1 MKKVTIRDVAA
12 AAGCSVSAV
21 SYILNGSDKK
31 KYSEATVKAVKK
43 AAERLHYSPNAIA
56 RGMRSQKAHA
66 IGIVNFWEANNAT
79 FAPVLRAI
87 AEEAAKTRVSTVLC
101 TGESNFSYISA
112 VSDRAVDGII
122 LFAPAALPFSE
133 RGHIREMQKMGVR
146 FVIVNGA
153 VRSPDVFCAYFDYY
167 AASAF
172 AVRRFVDAKKTR
184 ILYVDEFSE
193 AAAKELRERREGYVD
208 TMRELGLAPLAEDLA
223 TLTKEDLSGIEAIV
237 TSRSETARALLRR
250 LLEWGIKVPEQIEIL
265 SGCGEE
271 EGKESFPPLSA
282 VDFDRRAL
290 GEFAVSAVMGDKEPS
305 CLCLGP
311 IYRKGETAKV

>member
-79 FAPVLRAI
+79 FAPALRAI

-101 TGESNFSYISA
+101 TGEGDFSYISA
-112 VSDRAVDGII
+112 VGDRAVDGIV
-122 LFAPAALPFSE
+122 LFAPASLPFNE
-133 RGHIREMQKMGVR
+133 RAHIREMQKMGVR

-172 AVRRFVDAKKTR
+172 AVRLFADAKKKR

-208 TMRELGLAPLAEDLA
+208 TMREIGLSPITADLSSLTAEDLS
-223 TLTKEDLSGIEAIV
+223 DVEAII
-237 TSRSETARALLRR
+237 TSRAETARALLRR
-250 LLEWGIKVPEQIEIL
+250 LAEWGIKVPERIELL
-265 SGCGEE
+265 SGSGEE
-271 EGKESFPPLSA
+271 EGKESFLPLSS

-290 GEFAVSAVMGDKEPS
+290 GEFVVSAMEGDSAPN
-305 CLCLGP
+305 CLCLSP
-311 IYRKGETAKV
+311 IYRKGVTAKV

>member
-66 IGIVNFWEANNAT
+66 IGIVNFWEANNAA
-79 FAPVLRAI
+79 FAPSLRAI
-87 AEEAAKTRVSTVLC
+87 AEEAAKGRISTVLC
-101 TGESNFSYISA
+101 TGEADYSYIGA
-112 VSDRAVDGII
+112 VTDRAVDGIV
-122 LFAPAALPFSE
+122 LFAPASIPFNE
-133 RGHIREMQKMGVR
+133 RGHIREMQKMGIR

-153 VRSPDVFCAYFDYY
+153 VRSSEISSVYFDYY
-167 AASAF
+167 EASAQ
-172 AVRRFVDAKKTR
+172 AVRHFIEAGKKR

-208 TMRELGLAPLAEDLA
+208 TMKEGGLLPVTQDLSA
-223 TLTKEDLSGIEAIV
+223 LTEEELSGIEAII
-237 TSRSETARALLRR
+237 TSRAETARALLRR
-250 LLEWGIKVPEQIEIL
+250 FADWGIKVPEQLELL
-265 SGCGEE
+265 SGSGEE
-271 EGKESFPPLSA
+271 EGKEGFPTLSCM
-282 VDFDRRAL
+282 DFDRRAL
-290 GEFAVSAVMGDKEPS
+290 GEFIVSAIEGEGEPKA
-305 CLCLGP
+305 LCLGP
-311 IYRKGETAKV
+311 IHRKGTTVRD